1 MVIKPD
7 FRNRL
12 WTRYATTD
20 GTGVVA
26 AENNDWGIDLST
38 PDDYY
43 IEAQTDE
50 VLLVSRV
57 IIFIEDSS
65 FLADKLGTVTLNAGE
80 GINILIDQGG
90 TEIEDLTGGVPMATV
105 GHVAGQC
112 HDVNIF
118 DGFASGDD
126 TLSARYT
133 FSKHGDLIRLTP
145 GDKLI
150 FRVHGNLADLTH
162 GHFLLEGIYEQ
173 IEE

>member
-1 MVIKPD
+1 MVVKPD

-26 AENNDWGIDLST
+26 DANNDWGIDLST

-43 IEAQTDE
+43 VEAQAGE
-50 VLLVSRV
+50 VLIVSRV
-57 IIFIEDSS
+57 IIYVNDSS

-80 GINILIDQGG
+80 GINIIVEQDGV
-90 TEIEDLTGGVPMATV
+90 EVEDLTGGVPMATV
-105 GHVAGQC
+105 GDIAGQC
-112 HDVNIF
+112 HDVSIF
-118 DGFASGDD
+118 DGFASGND
-126 TLSARYT
+126 TMSARYT
-133 FSKHGDLIRLTP
+133 FSKHGDFIRLTP

-150 FRVHGNLADLTH
+150 FRVHGNLAALAD
-162 GHFLLEGIYEQ
+162 GHFLVEGVYEQ

>member
-20 GTGVVA
+20 GTGVVDGD
-26 AENNDWGIDLST
+26 NNDWGIDLST

-43 IEAQTDE
+43 IEAQAGE
-50 VLLVSRV
+50 YLLVSRV
-57 IIFIEDSS
+57 IIFVEDTS
-65 FLADKLGTVTLNAGE
+65 FLADKLGTVTLAAGE
-80 GINILIDQGG
+80 GINIIIEQEGV
-90 TEIEDLTGGVPMATV
+90 EVEDLTGGVPMATV
-105 GHVAGQC
+105 GHIAGQC

-126 TLSARYT
+126 ALSARYT
-133 FSKHGDLIRLTP
+133 FGKHGDVIRLSP

-150 FRVHGNLADLTH
+150 FRVHGNLAALTH
-162 GHFLLEGIYEQ
+162 GHFLIEGVYEN